1 MQSYPI
7 KTKIGTISIIY
18 DEASDEVTSVT
29 LSSQLSSHKRLPEKV
44 KTFQWALTSYFQGK
58 QVSPSLEMQLKGTSF
73 QKKVWRELLR
83 IPFAQ
88 TRSYQ
93 EIAKKIGHSKAY
105 RAVGTAVSKNPYL
118 ILIPCHRVLKNDGS
132 IGGFAWGADI
142 KKILLDHEKTFSSKA
157 NLL

>member
-1 MQSYPI
+1 MKSYPI

-29 LSSQLSSHKRLPEKV
+29 LSSQLSSHKNLPKKV
-44 KTFQWALTSYFQGK
+44 KTFQWALSSYFQGK
-58 QVSPSLEMQLKGTSF
+58 QVPPSIEMQLKGTSF

-83 IPFAQ
+83 IPFGQ

-93 EIAKKIGHSKAY
+93 EIAKNIGHAKAY

-132 IGGFAWGADI
+132 IGGFAWGTDI

>member
-18 DEASDEVTSVT
+18 DEASDQVTSVT
-29 LSSQLSSHKRLPEKV
+29 LSSQLPNHKNLPEKI
-44 KTFQWALTSYFQGK
+44 KTFQWALASYFQGK
-58 QVSPSLEMQLKGTSF
+58 EIPLTREMQLKGTTF
-73 QKKVWRELLR
+73 QKKVWRELQR
-83 IPFAQ
+83 IPFGQ
-88 TRSYQ
+88 TRSYH
-93 EIAKKIGHSKAY
+93 EIAKSIGHAKAY

-132 IGGFAWGADI
+132 IGGFAWGTKI
-142 KKILLDHEKTFSSKA
+142 KKFLLGHEKTFSSKA

>member
-7 KTKIGTISIIY
+7 KTKIGNIFIIY
-18 DEASDEVTSVT
+18 DETSNQVETVT
-29 LSSQLSSHKRLPEKV
+29 LSTQFQIHIRPPDKV
-44 KTFQWALTSYFQGK
+44 KEFQLALASYFQGK
-58 QVSPSLEMQLKGTSF
+58 QVSLGSKLQLKGTVF
-73 QKKVWRELLR
+73 QKKVWHELLN
-83 IPFAQ
+83 IPFGQ

-93 EIAKKIGHSKAY
+93 EIAKSIGHVKAY

-132 IGGFAWGADI
+132 VGGFAWGAEI
-142 KKILLDHEKTFSSKA
+142 KKILLNHEKTFSSKA

>member
-29 LSSQLSSHKRLPEKV
+29 LSSQLLSHKGIPEKV
-44 KTFQWALTSYFQGK
+44 KTFQRALSSYFQGK
-58 QVSPSLEMQLKGTSF
+58 QVPPSIEMQLKGTSF

-83 IPFAQ
+83 IPFGQ

-93 EIAKKIGHSKAY
+93 EIAKSIGHARAY

-132 IGGFAWGADI
+132 IGGFAWGA
-142 KKILLDHEKTFSSKA
+142 
-157 NLL
+157 

>member
-18 DEASDEVTSVT
+18 DEASDQVTSVT
-29 LSSQLSSHKRLPEKV
+29 LSSQLPNHKNLPEKV
-44 KTFQWALTSYFQGK
+44 KTFQWALAFYFQGK
-58 QVSPSLEMQLKGTSF
+58 QVPPSLEMQLKGTSF
-73 QKKVWRELLR
+73 QKKVWRELLH
-83 IPFAQ
+83 IPFGQ
-88 TRSYQ
+88 TRSYH
-93 EIAKKIGHSKAY
+93 EIAKSIGHAKAY

-132 IGGFAWGADI
+132 VGGFAWGPEI

>member
-44 KTFQWALTSYFQGK
+44 KTFQCALTSYFQGK
-58 QVSPSLEMQLKGTSF
+58 QVSPNLEMQLKGTSF

-93 EIAKKIGHSKAY
+93 EIAKNIGHAKAY

-132 IGGFAWGADI
+132 IGGFAWGTDI
-142 KKILLDHEKTFSSKA
+142 KKILLDHEKTFSLKA

>member
-7 KTKIGTISIIY
+7 KTKIGDISIIY
-18 DEASDEVTSVT
+18 DEASDQVTSVT
-29 LSSQLSSHKRLPEKV
+29 LSSQLTNHKNLPKKV

-58 QVSPSLEMQLKGTSF
+58 EIPLTPELQLKGTTF
-73 QKKVWRELLR
+73 QKKVWRELLH
-83 IPFAQ
+83 IPFGQ

-93 EIAKKIGHSKAY
+93 EIAKSIGHAKAY

-132 IGGFAWGADI
+132 IGGFAWGAEI

>member
-18 DEASDEVTSVT
+18 DEASDKVTSVT
-29 LSSQLSSHKRLPEKV
+29 LSSQLSSHKNLPEKV
-44 KTFQWALTSYFQGK
+44 KTFQGALTSYFQGK

-93 EIAKKIGHSKAY
+93 EIAKNIGHAKAY

>member
-7 KTKIGTISIIY
+7 KTKIGNIFIIY
-18 DEASDEVTSVT
+18 DEAIDQVISVT
-29 LSSQLSSHKRLPEKV
+29 LSSQLPDHKRPPEKV
-44 KTFQWALTSYFQGK
+44 KAFQLALTSYFQGEE
-58 QVSPSLEMQLKGTSF
+58 VPLSLGLELKGTDF

-93 EIAKKIGHSKAY
+93 QIAKSIGHAKAY

-132 IGGFAWGADI
+132 IGGFAWGAEI
-142 KKILLDHEKTFSSKA
+142 KKILLDHEKTFSSKV

>member
-7 KTKIGTISIIY
+7 KTKIGDISIIY
-18 DEASDEVTSVT
+18 DEASDQVTSVT
-29 LSSQLSSHKRLPEKV
+29 LSSHLPYHKRPPEKV
-44 KTFQWALTSYFQGK
+44 KKFQWALTSYFQGK
-58 QVSPSLEMQLKGTSF
+58 EIHLTSELQLKGTTF
-73 QKKVWRELLR
+73 QKKAWHELLT
-83 IPFAQ
+83 IPFGQ
-88 TRSYQ
+88 TRSYH
-93 EIAKKIGHSKAY
+93 EVAKSIGYANAY

-132 IGGFAWGADI
+132 IGGFAWGTKI

>member
-18 DEASDEVTSVT
+18 DEASDKVTSVT
-29 LSSQLSSHKRLPEKV
+29 LSSQLSSHKNLPEKV
-44 KTFQWALTSYFQGK
+44 KTFQGALTYYFQGK

-73 QKKVWRELLR
+73 QKKVWRELLH
-83 IPFAQ
+83 IPFGQ
-88 TRSYQ
+88 TRNYQ
-93 EIAKKIGHSKAY
+93 EIAKNIGHAKAY